1 MKEGDE
7 GFNRYGLRAA
17 AVAAGEELTTDYR
30 RLCPQLYASTRADG
44 ASGPRP

>member
-7 GFNRYGLRAA
+7 GFNQYFTTR

-44 ASGPRP
+44 EGES